1 VALAAAAAPLSRLRK
16 AQLAIFELRPLST
29 GEILDGALA
38 LLRRHFGLLF
48 GIAVVCE
55 GLPTAVDVYV
65 DIAGGSAAHPGLAL
79 LDRLLNAVGSLLVTG
94 ATVRAVSQAYLGR
107 VPELGDAVRYAGDKL
122 GAVFG
127 ATFASG
133 LVVLLATLALVIPG
147 IVVFCGYSVAG
158 QVAALEPLGSS
169 TDALRRSWNLTNGF
183 KAKAF
188 ALWVVSFA
196 LILVVGMVVGFV
208 GGLVSGA
215 TGGLEAVATVLLGLV
230 TLLVYPLISC
240 VFTLFYYD
248 LRVRKEGFD
257 LEVLGEQ
264 LGIALHP

>member
-1 VALAAAAAPLSRLRK
+1 
-16 AQLAIFELRPLST
+16 LAIFDLRPLST

-38 LLRRHFGLLF
+38 LLRRHFALLF

-65 DIAGGSAAHPGLAL
+65 DLAGGSAAHPGLAL
-79 LDRLLNAVGSLLVTG
+79 LDRLLNAVGTLLVTG

-107 VPELGDAVRYAGDKL
+107 VPEVGDAIRYAGDKL

-127 ATFASG
+127 ATVVSG

-158 QVAALEPLGSS
+158 QVAALEPLHS
-169 TDALRRSWNLTNGF
+169 TTEALGRSWNLTKGF
-183 KAKAF
+183 KGKALV
-188 ALWVVSFA
+188 LWVVSFA
-196 LILVVGMVVGFV
+196 LILVVVMAVGFLGGVMAGAV
-208 GGLVSGA
+208 GAFEPV
-215 TGGLEAVATVLLGLV
+215 VTVLLALV

-257 LEVLGEQ
+257 LEVLSEQ
-264 LGIALHP
+264 LGIALRP